1 MGASEVVQVYVKQKK
16 SALPRPEKELK
27 GFEKVF
33 LLADQQ
39 KTISFSLKEDAFQY
53 YNDLLH
59 KWIMEMGEFEILVG
73 RSSRDIRLTD
83 KVNL

>member
-1 MGASEVVQVYVKQKK
+1 MAASEVVQVYVKQKK

-53 YNDLLH
+53 FNDLLH
-59 KWIMEMGEFEILVG
+59 KWIMEIGEFEILVG
-73 RSSRDIRLTD
+73 SSSRDIRLTD